1 MTSLRVTFL
10 VLGLMLMIASGA
22 NAIMG
27 SDPGAWSAPSGDA
40 DLDAGKAAFERE
52 DWPAVVESISKVVAR
67 RPWDDVGHTLLG
79 LAYRKLGHYDLSLRH
94 YGRALELNPH
104 NRGALEYL
112 GEAYL
117 ELGQPAA
124 AEQMLERL
132 RVACIRVAEDGAP
145 WQSECE
151 EWADLKAAYDAYL
164 GEGPPAAD
172 SAR

>member
-1 MTSLRVTFL
+1 MTSWRLTFL
-10 VLGLMLMIASGA
+10 ILVLIVMPVPAA
-22 NAIMG
+22 DAIMG
-27 SDPGAWSAPSGDA
+27 DDPDAWGAPSGDV

-52 DWPAVVESISKVVAR
+52 DWPAVVESMSKVVAR

-124 AEQMLERL
+124 AGQMLERL
-132 RVACIRVAEDGAP
+132 RVACLRVAKDGAP

-151 EWADLKAAYDAYL
+151 EWVDLKAAYDAYL
-164 GEGPPAAD
+164 LEGRRAAD
-172 SAR
+172 PAR